1 MYFNTEQK
9 LRLARSLITKTSPAY
24 VQFYLTARCD
34 LACEQCNIIYADAD
48 AQEMTLEQ
56 IRQTAYNLSKI
67 GVCIV
72 LFIGGEPFIRKD
84 LPEIVKAFT
93 DVNIHVRL
101 QTNGLAS
108 SEALRRCVEA
118 GAHDISI
125 SLDTLDGNLQDSIN
139 SGSGRSWDRAIET
152 VSEVNRIFPENG
164 TGFFGT
170 VLMPR
175 NLEYIEGVIKFATAI
190 GWWVSL
196 VPVHVTTP
204 DNPRGFRSLDDE
216 KVCAFTEQQLPRVK
230 EVLQRVKVLRRE
242 GCNVYDSNEYL
253 DDIFNFVSGR
263 PLEWRRHNIGICD
276 SPNLYFAIEPNGNIR
291 PCCDYKLDKPFR
303 IYDHDFPKRYWS
315 GEIHR
320 EIYSY
325 TRLCNGCMYGSYPE
339 ISVTARCFVPQMRRF
354 LFFNT
359 KTKSILKKMSL
370 DEMKELANHILR
382 ENSQI
387 VIANES
393 NVKKINV
400 RQKKSKA
407 LRYLILRHLWKN
419 RGKVEDEVYLEVV
432 RSLSV
437 SRDNGK
443 FLISWTRN
451 SNPFTKEIPED
462 EFSFYRHGIET
473 ESAEQSAVG
482 ESKNNRLA
490 QQFAIDALDIQSTRQ
505 TKEVSSKLSVE
516 PYSHAAFAANWTG
529 CFVLLGILG
538 LKHWPVALLLGV
550 ITSLE
555 FLRPR
560 GKYLSAL
567 LFAVFPFL
575 GFSWFALVGASAY
588 SLLQFLDPNPY
599 YRKLRVS
606 VPLIGGFIGLV
617 HIFSQ
622 GKTLEFS
629 LEMVL
634 LFLICVSVTGY
645 RTTMLTHLRSMPLV
659 FPLLGAAFY
668 LDGYSTAG
676 WYIAIFSF
684 VELITLSSVSMIKAF
699 KCMVKYKHE

>member
-56 IRQTAYNLSKI
+56 IRQMAYNLSKI

-84 LPEIVKAFT
+84 LPGIVKAFT

-152 VSEVNRIFPENG
+152 VSEVNRIFPPNG

-175 NLEYIEGVIKFATAI
+175 NLEYIEGIIKFATAI

-216 KVCAFTEQQLPRVK
+216 KVCTFTEQQLPRVK
-230 EVLQRVKVLRRE
+230 EVLQRVKALRRE
-242 GCNVYDSNEYL
+242 GCNVYDSDEYL

-263 PLEWRRHNIGICD
+263 PLEWRRRNMGICD

-291 PCCDYKLDKPFR
+291 PCCDYKLDRPFR
-303 IYDHDFPKRYWS
+303 IYDHDFPERYWS

-325 TRLCNGCMYGSYPE
+325 TNKCSGCMYGSYPE
-339 ISVTARCFVPQMRRF
+339 ISVTARYFISQLKRF

-359 KTKSILKKMSL
+359 KTKSILKKVSA
-370 DEMKELANHILR
+370 DEMKELASHILR
-382 ENSQI
+382 ESGQKI
-387 VIANES
+387 IATESKPGVIN
-393 NVKKINV
+393 I
-400 RQKKSKA
+400 RQKSAKA
-407 LRYLILRHLWKN
+407 LRYLILRHLWEN
-419 RGKVEDEVYLEVV
+419 RGKVEEGIYLEVV
-432 RSLSV
+432 RSLFISKE
-437 SRDNGK
+437 NGK
-443 FLISWTRN
+443 FLINWNRN
-451 SNPFTKEIPED
+451 SNPFTREIAEQ
-462 EFSFYRHGIET
+462 EFSFYRQGKET
-473 ESAEQSAVG
+473 GNPEQSG
-482 ESKNNRLA
+482 LDETKNNSMA
-490 QQFAIDALDIQSTRQ
+490 QEFAIEALDIGNTKQ
-505 TKEVSSKLSVE
+505 TNDIYSRVSIEPLSSAV
-516 PYSHAAFAANWTG
+516 FALNWIG
-529 CFVLLGILG
+529 CFILLGILG
-538 LKHWPVALLLGV
+538 LRHWPVAMALG
-550 ITSLE
+550 IIMSLE
-555 FLRPR
+555 FSRPY
-560 GKYLSAL
+560 GKYLSAF
-567 LFAVFPFL
+567 LFTVFPFL
-575 GFSWFALVGASAY
+575 GFPWVALIGSSMFSA
-588 SLLQFLDPNPY
+588 LQFLDPNPV
-599 YRKLRVS
+599 YRRLRVS
-606 VPLIGGFIGLV
+606 IPLIGGFIGLGY
-617 HIFSQ
+617 ISYS
-622 GKTLEFS
+622 GRALEFGS
-629 LEMVL
+629 ELIVF
-634 LFLICVSVTGY
+634 FLICAFLTGY
-645 RTTMLTHLRSMPLV
+645 RAMLSAHFRSMPLV

-668 LDGYSTAG
+668 LDGHPTAG

-684 VELITLSSVSMIKAF
+684 VELAIRSSVNMGKPF
-699 KCMVKYKHE
+699 K

>member
-48 AQEMTLEQ
+48 AKEMTLEQ
-56 IRQTAYNLSKI
+56 IRQVAYNLSKI

-72 LFIGGEPFIRKD
+72 LFIGGEPFMRKD
-84 LPEIVKAFT
+84 LSDIVKAFT

-175 NLEYIEGVIKFATAI
+175 NLEHIEGVVKFATAI

-216 KVCAFTEQQLPRVK
+216 KACAFTEQQIPRVK
-230 EVLQRVKVLRRE
+230 EVLQRVKALR
-242 GCNVYDSNEYL
+242 GKGYNVYDSDEYL
-253 DDIFNFVSGR
+253 DDIFNFVSGK
-263 PLEWRRHNIGICD
+263 PLEWRRRNIGICD

-291 PCCDYKLDKPFR
+291 PCCDYKLDKPFQ
-303 IYDHDFPKRYWS
+303 IYDPDFPERYWS

-339 ISVTARCFVPQMRRF
+339 ISVTARYFVPQMKRL

-359 KTKSILKKMSL
+359 KTKSILKKVSS

-382 ENSQI
+382 ENSQT
-387 VIANES
+387 VITNES
-393 NVKKINV
+393 NVKKIKV
-400 RQKKSKA
+400 HQKKSKA

-419 RGKVEDEVYLEVV
+419 RGQVEDEIYLEVV

-437 SRDNGK
+437 SGDNGK
-443 FLISWTRN
+443 FLISWTCN
-451 SNPFTKEIPED
+451 SNSFTKEMPED
-462 EFSFYRHGIET
+462 EFSFYRQGKE
-473 ESAEQSAVG
+473 AGNPEQSG
-482 ESKNNRLA
+482 LDETKNNSMA
-490 QQFAIDALDIQSTRQ
+490 QEFAIEALGIRNTKQTNDIYNS
-505 TKEVSSKLSVE
+505 VSIE
-516 PYSHAAFAANWTG
+516 PFSSAVFALNWIG
-529 CFVLLGILG
+529 CFILLGILG
-538 LKHWPVALLLGV
+538 IRHWPVATALG
-550 ITSLE
+550 IIMSLE
-555 FLRPR
+555 FSRPK
-560 GKYLSAL
+560 GKCLSAF
-567 LFAVFPFL
+567 LFTVFPFL
-575 GFSWFALVGASAY
+575 GFPWVALIGSSIYSA
-588 SLLQFLDPNPY
+588 LQFLDPNPV
-599 YRKLRVS
+599 YRRLRVS
-606 VPLIGGFIGLV
+606 IPLMGGFIGLWYISYPV
-617 HIFSQ
+617 RA
-622 GKTLEFS
+622 LEFGPGII
-629 LEMVL
+629 V
-634 LFLICVSVTGY
+634 LFLICAFLTGY
-645 RTTMLTHLRSMPLV
+645 RAMLSTHFRSMPLV
-659 FPLLGAAFY
+659 FPLIGAAFY
-668 LDGYSTAG
+668 LDGHPTAG

-684 VELITLSSVSMIKAF
+684 VELAIRSSVNMGKPF
-699 KCMVKYKHE
+699 KWLAK